1 MLGQS
6 LEHNYGALLNIR
18 PNLRQ
23 NSRPQRCPIMINLCM
38 VHMFPTVG
46 RSNRSRSCVPALP
59 SCLRD
64 ACVRD
69 LLPLPKAHLNN
80 PEKANKLNHQNLFLF
95 QKLLPRS
102 ASSLPHGTIIY
113 NTICDFICIQ
123 LEECTITTLQGGH
136 NHL

>member
-1 MLGQS
+1 MLGKS
-6 LEHNYGALLNIR
+6 LEHNYGALLSIR

-59 SCLRD
+59 SGLGD
-64 ACVRD
+64 VCVQD

-80 PEKANKLNHQNLFLF
+80 LEKANKRNHQNLFLF
-95 QKLLPRS
+95 QNIAEVGVFPPSWHHHLQHHPR
-102 ASSLPHGTIIY
+102 LYPHQISRAHKHYLTRRA
-113 NTICDFICIQ
+113 
-123 LEECTITTLQGGH
+123 
-136 NHL
+136 